1 MNEQQKLFKV
11 GTAIGGVL
19 ILFLALLSIKEILS
33 LQYVG
38 RDVPV
43 MSSISVN
50 GKGEAISIPDIA
62 TFSFSVTET
71 AKTVKE
77 AQTKA
82 TEKSTT
88 ALAAVRAG
96 GVADKDIKT
105 TSYSI
110 NPHYEYTQPSCT
122 QYVCPPG
129 KSTLTGYDVGQ
140 TVEVKVRDLTK
151 AGDLFN
157 SIGSAGVQNVNG
169 LTFSIDNIDSVRAI
183 ARTQA
188 IADARTK
195 AQKIADDLGLRLVK
209 ITGFYDSS
217 DEQPYLYGRG
227 GDMMANSVSVKTSA
241 SPEIPKGEQKVTA
254 SVSVTYEIR

>member
-1 MNEQQKLFKV
+1 MNNQEKLFKV
-11 GTAIGGVL
+11 GFWVGGALV
-19 ILFLALLSIKEILS
+19 LFLGLLSLKEILS

-82 TEKSTT
+82 TEKSAA

-96 GVADKDIKT
+96 GVVDKDIKT

-110 NPHYEYTQPSCT
+110 NPHYEYTQPVCT
-122 QYVCPPG
+122 QYVCPSG
-129 KSTLTGYDVGQ
+129 KSVLTGYDVSQ
-140 TVEVKVRDLTK
+140 TVEVKVRDLAK
-151 AGDLFN
+151 AGDLFD

-169 LTFSIDNIDSVRAI
+169 LTFSIDNIDSVKAKARA
-183 ARTQA
+183 QA
-188 IADARTK
+188 IADAKAK

-217 DEQPYLYGRG
+217 DEQLYAYGRG
-227 GDMMANSVSVKTSA
+227 GGDMSA
-241 SPEIPKGEQKVTA
+241 SVMSIKAAAPEIPKGEQKVTA
-254 SVSVTYEIR
+254 TVSITYEIR